1 MSQSTTSPSPER
13 SAAVSD
19 ASHVQF
25 DDPPR
30 GAPVG
35 GQPATERIAA
45 TLRNAGIDAPNS
57 LYDEALAFARDG
69 HLGQAHARLQ
79 MLVCLDPDDADA
91 LLLMAKVHAAQGRPS
106 EALGRMEA
114 AVEAGG
120 LAPAGF
126 REQLEGA
133 IRAERAR
140 EEEHR
145 ARIAA
150 REQGEIRSLRNETRT
165 LRSETVRLETEM
177 LQSRERERNWKYA
190 ALAVSVVGVLV
201 IVLLAA
207 LGGRG
212 TADVEPRT
220 AAVTEGAVTEGAA
233 AGAVPV
239 EAGVVAEGSKPTAR
253 IETPPAVVGDV
264 PIHKEPKKE
273 PKKAPVLQA
282 SAPVPA
288 AKAPDTTGPRVH
300 VVGSGD
306 TLYKLAAR
314 YYGDSS
320 RWKEIEAANKGVLG
334 KTIDLSLGMKLKI
347 P

>member
-1 MSQSTTSPSPER
+1 MATITVPTAPILTPPVTGPS
-13 SAAVSD
+13 
-19 ASHVQF
+19 HIQF

-30 GAPVG
+30 GAAVG
-35 GQPATERIAA
+35 AQPATERIAA

-57 LYDEALAFARDG
+57 LYDEALAFAREG

-79 MLVCLDPDDADA
+79 MLVCLDPDDSDA

-106 EALGRMEA
+106 EALARMDA
-114 AVEAGG
+114 ALAAGG
-120 LAPAGF
+120 LAPAGA

-165 LRSETVRLETEM
+165 LRSETIRLETEM
-177 LQSRERERNWKYA
+177 LQSQERERNWKYA

-201 IVLLAA
+201 IVMLAA
-207 LGGRG
+207 LGGRS
-212 TADVEPRT
+212 APEAVPVT
-220 AAVTEGAVTEGAA
+220 AAVNL
-233 AGAVPV
+233 
-239 EAGVVAEGSKPTAR
+239 
-253 IETPPAVVGDV
+253 TPPAAVSLAEGAGASAALGSAPTAHVVSPPAVLV
-264 PIHKEPKKE
+264 PPKAANAPALESKAVVAAV
-273 PKKAPVLQA
+273 KAPE
-282 SAPVPA
+282 
-288 AKAPDTTGPRVH
+288 AKGPRVH

-306 TLYKLAAR
+306 TLYKLASR
-314 YYGDSS
+314 YYGDSN

-334 KTIDLSLGMKLKI
+334 KSIDLSIGMKLKI

>member
-1 MSQSTTSPSPER
+1 VSQSSES

-19 ASHVQF
+19 ASRVQF

-106 EALGRMEA
+106 EALARMEA

-233 AGAVPV
+233 AGAVAV
-239 EAGVVAEGSKPTAR
+239 EDGVVAAGSKPTAR
-253 IETPPAVVGDV
+253 IETPPAAVGDV
-264 PIHKEPKKE
+264 PIHQAPKPAAE
-273 PKKAPVLQA
+273 AKKAANAPVLQA
-282 SAPVPA
+282 SAPAPA
-288 AKAPDTTGPRVH
+288 AKAPDTKGPRIH

>member
-1 MSQSTTSPSPER
+1 MTQAATS
-13 SAAVSD
+13 VVVTD
-19 ASHVQF
+19 ASSVVF

-35 GQPATERIAA
+35 EQPATERIAA

-106 EALGRMEA
+106 EALARMDA
-114 AVEAGG
+114 ATAAGG

-150 REQGEIRSLRNETRT
+150 REQGEIRSLRNETRA
-165 LRSETVRLETEM
+165 LRSETVRLETE
-177 LQSRERERNWKYA
+177 LGQSSERERHWKYA
-190 ALAVSVVGVLV
+190 AFGVSIVGVLV

-207 LGGRG
+207 LSGGG
-212 TADVEPRT
+212 EADPVPST
-220 AAVTEGAVTEGAA
+220 AAVTPGDLLPSEVSAA
-233 AGAVPV
+233 
-239 EAGVVAEGSKPTAR
+239 
-253 IETPPAVVGDV
+253 
-264 PIHKEPKKE
+264 
-273 PKKAPVLQA
+273 
-282 SAPVPA
+282 VPA
-288 AKAPDTTGPRVH
+288 AAATGPAAAAPVIAPAVAKAPKATGPQVH
-300 VVGSGD
+300 VVGKGD

-320 RWKEIEAANKGVLG
+320 RWKDIAAANKKVLG
-334 KTIDLSLGMKLKI
+334 KSIDLSLGMELTI
-347 P
+347 PR

>member
-1 MSQSTTSPSPER
+1 MTF
-13 SAAVSD
+13 AAVTD
-19 ASHVQF
+19 ASSVQF

-30 GAPVG
+30 GAAVG
-35 GQPATERIAA
+35 AQPATERIAA

-57 LYDEALAFARDG
+57 LYDEALAFAREG

-79 MLVCLDPDDADA
+79 MLTCLDPDDADA

-106 EALGRMEA
+106 EALARVDA
-114 AVEAGG
+114 AVAAGG

-212 TADVEPRT
+212 APEEVPRT
-220 AAVTEGAVTEGAA
+220 AAVTEGALTTGAT
-233 AGAVPV
+233 AGAVPLS
-239 EAGVVAEGSKPTAR
+239 EGSAPTAR
-253 IETPPAVVGDV
+253 IETPPAPAPAAPMVPPVAKADPVV
-264 PIHKEPKKE
+264 KKAAD
-273 PKKAPVLQA
+273 APVLQPKA
-282 SAPVPA
+282 AVPA
-288 AKAPDTTGPRVH
+288 VKAPEAKGARIH

-334 KTIDLSLGMKLKI
+334 KSIDLSLGMKLKI